1 MYEYITDYFLL
12 LFILLVFFF
21 LLYYYIFHSDGVSS
35 LVQDGIQRMRWR
47 KSEAQ
52 KYPEPMVFNQ
62 IYKIRISLW
71 NTSYVFAEGTK
82 IRVSVSSSNYPRF
95 EANPNTG
102 YPLASLNN
110 ETIVAHNTIWHDAS
124 HPSAVRLPV
133 VQLSDLPRH
142 NILETTEHMLM
153 DFKDSASDG
162 IVAEKML
169 YDIISSIGQE

>member
-1 MYEYITDYFLL
+1 MFFVS
-12 LFILLVFFF
+12 FILLVLFF

-110 ETIVAHNTIWHDAS
+110 EAIVAHNTIWHDAS

-142 NILETTEHMLM
+142 NILETTEQMLM